1 MPNSLRSII
10 ILLLVGLIPVVAE
23 SSEYQLFSPT
33 AQEGEQLL
41 PERGK
46 GVLVRR
52 ITIKPGDT
60 LSRIS
65 RNFSGRGS
73 WFPQILLFND
83 IKNPDLIIAGKEL
96 LVPVSKLETTA
107 KPAVPGKMIPAPA
120 RKESSVR
127 PESAS
132 KASSAVLPAEKKASR
147 KSPGK
152 AVQKKQLPV
161 EQLNSK
167 EEQESYAAAINAYR
181 KEEYKKALSLF
192 SRFLELYPSS
202 ALAPDASF
210 YKAESLF
217 KLSGQ

>member
-1 MPNSLRSII
+1 MVNFARLII
-10 ILLLVGLIPVVAE
+10 ILLLVTLLPLVAE
-23 SSEYQLFSPT
+23 SSEYQLFSPSP
-33 AQEGEQLL
+33 QEGELLL

-65 RNFSGRGS
+65 RKFSGRGS

-83 IKNPDLIIAGKEL
+83 IKNPDLIIAGNEL
-96 LVPVSKLETTA
+96 LVPVSKKGSVDKTPDTVEKIPTPAIKT
-107 KPAVPGKMIPAPA
+107 PAVKVKPEGVKTARPVVPA
-120 RKESSVR
+120 
-127 PESAS
+127 
-132 KASSAVLPAEKKASR
+132 KKKQR
-147 KSPGK
+147 KSPVDVK
-152 AVQKKQLPV
+152 QKKQLPV
-161 EQLNSK
+161 EQPNSK
-167 EEQESYAAAINAYR
+167 EEQESYASAISAYR

-210 YKAESLF
+210 YKAECLF

>member
-1 MPNSLRSII
+1 MANSLRLII
-10 ILLLVGLIPVVAE
+10 FLSLVSFLPVIAE
-23 SSEYQLFSPT
+23 SSEYELFAPT
-33 AQEGEQLL
+33 AQEGEQVL

-65 RNFSGRGS
+65 RNFSDKGS
-73 WFPQILLFND
+73 YFPQILLFND
-83 IKNPDLIIAGKEL
+83 IKNPDLIIAGNEL
-96 LVPVSKLETTA
+96 LVPVSKKGAVA
-107 KPAVPGKMIPAPA
+107 KTSDNGGKISSPAKRASAVKSRPARVKAAKAAAPA
-120 RKESSVR
+120 D
-127 PESAS
+127 
-132 KASSAVLPAEKKASR
+132 KKQR
-147 KSPGK
+147 KSPVDLK
-152 AVQKKQLPV
+152 QKTRLPV

-167 EEQESYAAAINAYR
+167 EEQETYAAAISAYR

>member
-1 MPNSLRSII
+1 MRLII
-10 ILLLVGLIPVVAE
+10 ILLLASLPLVAE

-33 AQEGEQLL
+33 PQESGQPL

-60 LSRIS
+60 LSGIS
-65 RNFSGRGS
+65 RNFSGRAS

-83 IKNPDLIIAGKEL
+83 IQNPDLIIAGKEL
-96 LVPVSKLETTA
+96 LVPVSKKDAVAKTSGSGEKSTLPIKKTSPVKA
-107 KPAVPGKMIPAPA
+107 KPAGTKSAKAA
-120 RKESSVR
+120 R
-127 PESAS
+127 
-132 KASSAVLPAEKKASR
+132 PAEKKQLE
-147 KSPGK
+147 SPE
-152 AVQKKQLPV
+152 KQSSQPPAG
-161 EQLNSK
+161 QANSK
-167 EEQESYAAAINAYR
+167 AEQESYASAINAYR

-192 SRFLELYPSS
+192 TRLLELYPSS

-210 YKAESLF
+210 YKAETLL

>member
-33 AQEGEQLL
+33 VQEGEQLL

-65 RNFSGRGS
+65 RNFSGRAS

-83 IKNPDLIIAGKEL
+83 IKNPDLIIAGNDL
-96 LVPVSKLETTA
+96 LVPVSKKGAVKTSETVEKIPSPA
-107 KPAVPGKMIPAPA
+107 K
-120 RKESSVR
+120 
-127 PESAS
+127 
-132 KASSAVLPAEKKASR
+132 KASPVKEKPAEKKQR
-147 KSPGK
+147 KSPADVK
-152 AVQKKQLPV
+152 QKKQLPV
-161 EQLNSK
+161 EQLNSR